1 MQGSLLVIGSA
12 LIEMMILPE
21 AYSEEKLEQ
30 QQLELRVRRKA
41 QHH

>member
-12 LIEMMILPE
+12 LIETMILPE
-21 AYSEEKLEQ
+21 ACSEEKLEQ